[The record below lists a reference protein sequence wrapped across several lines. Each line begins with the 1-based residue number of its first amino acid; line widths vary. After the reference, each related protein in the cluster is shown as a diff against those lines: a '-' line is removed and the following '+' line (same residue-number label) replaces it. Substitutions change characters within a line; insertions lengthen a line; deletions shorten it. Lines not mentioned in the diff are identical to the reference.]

1 MRNFGERIVGEC
13 LLNLDGFTAVD
24 ELVDVRGHG
33 AKGYLDRVRSV
44 RATTAVIPAAGLGT
58 RFLPVTKAVPK
69 ELLPIVDVPALQLVI
84 DEAVAAGINH
94 VVIVSNVAKPGIED
108 YVRPSPDVVDRVR
121 ASGRTDLADRL
132 AAVGTDVKVTVTYQ
146 DQPRGLGHAV
156 GCAREAVGDDPFV
169 VMLPDELMGDARLL
183 SRLCEM
189 TDEKNV
195 SAVGL
200 MRVHRDQVS
209 AYGVVTPRG
218 GDSGEGPFEIVDVV
232 EKPRADDAPSNL
244 IIIGR
249 YALTPEVFGYID
261 GLKPSA
267 NGELQLSDALCAQ
280 AHAAPILGVMNKSA
294 RYDTGTPVG
303 WLSAVID
310 IALQRPDIGTGFE
323 VWLRE
328 KLA

>member
-1 MRNFGERIVGEC
+1 MCCLSERVIGEC
-13 LLNLDGFTAVD
+13 LLNLNGFTAVD
-24 ELVDVRGHG
+24 ELVDVRWHG
-33 AKGYLDRVRSV
+33 KKWYLSRVLFV
-44 RATTAVIPAAGLGT
+44 RAKAAVIPAAGLGT

-84 DEAVAAGINH
+84 DEAVAAGLSH
-94 VVIVSNVAKPGIED
+94 VVIVSNTAKPGIED
-108 YVRPSPDVVDRVR
+108 YVRPSRDVVDRVR
-121 ASGRTDLADRL
+121 ASGRTNLADRL
-132 AAVGTDVKVTVTYQ
+132 AAIGTEIKVSVVYQ

-156 GCAREAVGDDPFV
+156 GCARSAIGEEPFA
-169 VMLPDELMGDARLL
+169 VMLPDELMGDAKLL
-183 SRLCEM
+183 STLCDVTERR
-189 TDEKNV
+189 DV

-209 AYGVVTPRG
+209 AYGVVTPKG
-218 GDSGEGPFEIVDVV
+218 GDTGDGPFDIVDVV
-232 EKPRADDAPSNL
+232 EKPRAEDAPSNL

-249 YALTPEVFGYID
+249 YVLTPDVFGHIES
-261 GLKPSA
+261 LVPSA
-267 NGELQLSDALCAQ
+267 NGELQLSDALRAQ
-280 AHAAPILGVMNKSA
+280 ALVSPIVGVMNKSA
-294 RYDTGTPVG
+294 RYDTGTPLG